1 MSKWTSDDDKYVL
14 YMDIMGFKERVR
26 STDFS
31 VLQEQFNELCSKL
44 KNRISPLT
52 TGEHLVYYQFSDSI
66 VLTTDEATPKGL
78 NLMIRAGATIMQ
90 ESMKVKFPIN
100 GAIAKGKFSCDTE
113 KNIFFGQALVD
124 AYLLQSTLFYYGL
137 AVHPN
142 VDVDI
147 KKFMSRPNEQYKK
160 TSKLLFSM
168 PIPLKGGSASYY
180 NVNWNLLGA
189 NNDIKDTTR
198 EAQRLLNDL
207 EKGTTIGNPRIYI
220 ENTRQIIDNV
230 KSIFDEL
237 LQN

>member
-14 YMDIMGFKERVR
+14 YMDIMGFKERVK

-78 NLMIRAGATIMQ
+78 NLIIRAGATIMQ

-113 KNIFFGQALVD
+113 KTFSLVK
-124 AYLLQSTLFYYGL
+124 
-137 AVHPN
+137 H
-142 VDVDI
+142 
-147 KKFMSRPNEQYKK
+147 
-160 TSKLLFSM
+160 
-168 PIPLKGGSASYY
+168 
-180 NVNWNLLGA
+180 
-189 NNDIKDTTR
+189 
-198 EAQRLLNDL
+198 
-207 EKGTTIGNPRIYI
+207 
-220 ENTRQIIDNV
+220 
-230 KSIFDEL
+230 
-237 LQN
+237 

>member
-1 MSKWTSDDDKYVL
+1 
-14 YMDIMGFKERVR
+14 MGFKERVK
-26 STDFS
+26 STAFS

-66 VLTTDEATPKGL
+66 LLTTDEATPKGL
-78 NLMIRAGATIMQ
+78 NLIIRAGATIMQ

-142 VDVDI
+142 VDMDI
-147 KKFMSRPNEQYKK
+147 KKFMSRPIEQYKK
-160 TSKLLFSM
+160 TSKLLFPI
-168 PIPLKGGSASYY
+168 PIPLKGGDASYY

-237 LQN
+237 LQK

>member
-14 YMDIMGFKERVR
+14 YMDIMGFKERVK

-78 NLMIRAGATIMQ
+78 NLIIRAGATIMQ

-100 GAIAKGKFSCDTE
+100 GAIAKGKFSCDIE
-113 KNIFFGQALVD
+113 KGIFFGQALVD
-124 AYLLQSTLFYYGL
+124 AYLLQSTLFYYGV

-142 VDVDI
+142 VSDDVETFQRQDVD
-147 KKFMSRPNEQYKK
+147 QYKK
-160 TSKLLFSM
+160 TSQLIFSI
-168 PIPLKGGSASYY
+168 PIPLKGGRASYF
-180 NVNWNLLGA
+180 NINWNLLGSD
-189 NNDIKDTTR
+189 NDIKDTTMDV
-198 EAQRLLNDL
+198 QSWLTDI

-220 ENTRQIIDNV
+220 ENTRQVISIVKNIYDNQ
-230 KSIFDEL
+230 L
-237 LQN
+237 

>member
-1 MSKWTSDDDKYVL
+1 
-14 YMDIMGFKERVR
+14 MGFKERVK

-31 VLQEQFNELCSKL
+31 DLQNQFNDLCSKL

-78 NLMIRAGATIMQ
+78 NLIIRAGATIMK
-90 ESMKVKFPIN
+90 ESMKEKFPIN

-160 TSKLLFSM
+160 TSKLIFPI
-168 PIPLKGGSASYY
+168 PIPLKGGSALYY
-180 NVNWNLLGA
+180 NINWNLLGA

-198 EAQRLLNDL
+198 DAQRLLNDL

-230 KSIFDEL
+230 KSKFDEQ